1 MACKEGSSRKEH
13 LRSLGKHR
21 FGFAPCPPFEGYRES
36 PNSVC
41 LTLLLAARPR

>member
-1 MACKEGSSRKEH
+1 MTAFAPA
-13 LRSLGKHR
+13 RSLYGG

-36 PNSVC
+36 PNSLC